1 MAESFFLTSIASYLS
16 AAGLTPAPALAGVA
30 EPESNG
36 DLPAI
41 VVSLEASARA
51 NPGLGERGE
60 LMRGALPV
68 QASIDLANPFLPTE
82 PDFRLLDTTRRI
94 LILPH
99 GGLVRLDGS
108 DPGDAPLTA
117 TDISVTVAGG
127 ARTVVTTAPAGN
139 EVRVD
144 PRIGTLTFGNA
155 LPLTGI
161 VAASYRLGQWEQRLE
176 RISGTLRVDVCAA
189 DAADAIALSDGA
201 IEALLDPR
209 AKSTIRR
216 LIALQVQSLG
226 SVAAPTPAPVSR
238 RRTARFG
245 FTFEREINRP
255 DSSGGVISRIPV
267 TAQQG
272 DGGSPPALVPDGTEH
287 FTIPA

>member
-1 MAESFFLTSIASYLS
+1 MAESFFLTSIANYLS
-16 AAGLTPAPALAGVA
+16 SAGLTPAPVLSGVA

-41 VVSLEASARA
+41 VVSLEATARA

-60 LMRGALPV
+60 LMRGVLPV
-68 QASIDLANPFLPTE
+68 QASIDLANPVLPAE
-82 PDFRLLDTTRRI
+82 PGLRLLDATGRI

-99 GGLVRLDGS
+99 GGLVRQDGS

-117 TDISVTVAGG
+117 ADISVTVAGV

-139 EVRVD
+139 EVRAD
-144 PRIGTLTFGNA
+144 PRIGTLTFGSA
-155 LPLTGI
+155 LPATG
-161 VAASYRLGQWEQRLE
+161 VVNVSYRLGQWEQRLE
-176 RISGTLRVDVCAA
+176 RISGTLRLDVCAA

-201 IEALLDPR
+201 IAALLDPR
-209 AKSTIRR
+209 ARSTIRR